1 MISRD
6 CSKTLW
12 IELMDESKATYKYT
26 NQSGSKY
33 SYYHCGDEKKKAMLG
48 TKATNDEAESA
59 LGGATAQVQQ

>member
-1 MISRD
+1 
-6 CSKTLW
+6 
-12 IELMDESKATYKYT
+12 MDESKATYKYT